1 MFRKESGMSKKIKN
15 GRYIMELCGIAVLL
29 LFPLRHA
36 GWGLDL
42 WDTGYNYANFTYASP
57 ENMGIMW
64 WFSTYFSNL
73 VGHIF
78 TLLPFGNTLLGL
90 NIYTGLV
97 VSLISILGYFFCTRK
112 LKMAGICV
120 FAGELIALC
129 LCWCPTAK
137 LYDYLTFLLFE
148 LCVMF
153 LYTGLTEQKRG
164 ALILAGVCLGANIFV
179 RFSNLPEAGL
189 ILAVWGYALL
199 ERGENRNG
207 RKGKAAVYTLWCLVG
222 YLIPLILG
230 FGWIAVRYGI
240 GEYVQGIRLLFAMTE
255 SAKDYQ
261 ASSMLYGLLWPF
273 WQVKYWVFR
282 ILVFVIAASLL
293 DLVTDYASRYLEK
306 KGRAAKIFPAV
317 SKAGTLV
324 CSLVLCYWLL
334 TKEKPSFT
342 SEYYQSYDPIYW
354 PGVLFLTLALGMGG
368 IHILR
373 RKAEKEEKLLGA
385 LVILMLLLTS
395 LGSNNGIMPSINNL
409 FLAAPYVLYQLVRFT
424 CWAYER
430 GGCQKPGDRRDF
442 RLNFAPT
449 AFMSWVLVLLMMIP
463 FGMFGL
469 KFAFCEGT
477 GIQERG
483 YAVENNPVLW
493 GVDMSYGRAVA
504 LSKISAY
511 AAENDLAGQEVI
523 LYGYVPSLSFY
534 LQMPPAFQAWSD
546 LESYHDSTMRSAMEE
561 LAGEIAEKGRK
572 KPVVIAGKG
581 GEDSSFRLGQEELE
595 GNSEDPKWLLI
606 WDFMGRLGYEK
617 TFENEMFVIWES
629 K

>member
-1 MFRKESGMSKKIKN
+1 MRGKIKN
-15 GRYIMELCGIAVLL
+15 GRYIIELCGIAFLL

-64 WFSTYFSNL
+64 WFSTYFANL
-73 VGHIF
+73 IGHF
-78 TLLPFGNTLLGL
+78 LTLLPLGNTLLGL
-90 NIYTGLV
+90 NVYTGLV
-97 VSLISILGYFFCTRK
+97 VSLLSISGYYFCTRK
-112 LKMAGICV
+112 LKIARGCV

-164 ALILAGVCLGANIFV
+164 ALLLAGVCLGANIFV

-199 ERGENRNG
+199 ERLEKKNG
-207 RKGKAAVYTLWCLVG
+207 GKGKAAIYTLWCLAG
-222 YLIPLILG
+222 YLIPLILV
-230 FGWIAVRYGI
+230 FVWIAIRYGI
-240 GEYVQGIRLLFAMTE
+240 GEYIEGIRLLFAMTE
-255 SAKDYQ
+255 SAEGYQ
-261 ASSMLYGLLWPF
+261 ASSMLYGLFWPF
-273 WQVKYWVFR
+273 REGKYWVFR
-282 ILVFVIAASLL
+282 ILVFVIAASLSAL
-293 DLVTDYASRYLEK
+293 AADYAPLYFEK
-306 KGRAAKIFPAV
+306 KGRFVKVFPV
-317 SKAGTLV
+317 ISRVGTV
-324 CSLVLCYWLL
+324 FFSLILAYWLL

-342 SEYYQSYDPIYW
+342 SEYFQSYDPIYW
-354 PGVLFLTLALGMGG
+354 PAVLFIMLALGMGG
-368 IHILR
+368 IQILR
-373 RKAEKEEKLLGA
+373 RRAAKEERLLGA
-385 LVILMLLLTS
+385 LLILMLLLTS

-424 CWAYER
+424 RWSYER
-430 GGCQKPGDRRDF
+430 ELRQKPKDWTDF
-442 RLNFAPT
+442 RLNFIPA

-477 GIQERG
+477 GIQKRG
-483 YAVENNPVLW
+483 YVVENNPVLW

-511 AAENDLAGQEVI
+511 AAENDFAGQEVI

-546 LESYHDSTMRSAMEE
+546 LESYHYSTMRGAVEE

-572 KPVVIAGKG
+572 KPVVIAGKKG
-581 GEDSSFRLGQEELE
+581 ADFSLGLGREELE
-595 GNSEDPKWLLI
+595 GRSEDPKWLLI
-606 WDFMGRLGYEK
+606 WDFMERWGYKK
-617 TFENEMFVIWES
+617 TYENEMFVIWQAR
-629 K
+629 